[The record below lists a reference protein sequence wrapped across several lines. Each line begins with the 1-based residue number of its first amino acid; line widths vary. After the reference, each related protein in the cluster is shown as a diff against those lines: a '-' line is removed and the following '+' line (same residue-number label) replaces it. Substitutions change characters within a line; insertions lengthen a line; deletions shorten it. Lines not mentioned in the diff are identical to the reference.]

1 MIFSNKNKPSNNLL
15 YRLPEIRWKI
25 PPVNKSFTLRPV
37 SILGGG
43 GGLSS
48 PIEYKEGTTEN
59 WLPIRSMVRIIQSFT
74 GGGVR
79 DQINFILTQ
88 PKFSTLPSLVVNFL

>member
-1 MIFSNKNKPSNNLL
+1 MG
-15 YRLPEIRWKI
+15 R
-25 PPVNKSFTLRPV
+25 
-37 SILGGG
+37 GGG
-43 GGLSS
+43 GSVAGFWGTKDFQGEGRGELSS

-59 WLPIRSMVRIIQSFT
+59 WLPIRSIVRIIQSFT